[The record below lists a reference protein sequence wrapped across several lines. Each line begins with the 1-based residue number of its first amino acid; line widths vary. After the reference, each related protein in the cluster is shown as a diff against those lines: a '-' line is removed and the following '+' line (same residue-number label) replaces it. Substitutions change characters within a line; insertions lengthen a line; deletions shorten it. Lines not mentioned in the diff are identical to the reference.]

1 MLRFENITKIFKTDI
16 LTAPVVALDS
26 VNLHIKSQSMVGFLG
41 ANGAGKT
48 TSMKIMLDFI
58 RPDQG
63 SVHYGNEL
71 GGSLKNALSKIGFL
85 PERPY
90 FYPHLKGHEFVSFMG
105 ELQGLSKTTIKE
117 RSRGWAEKLRIDHA
131 LDRYLRT
138 YSKGM
143 LQRLGFLTVVIH
155 EPSLIILD
163 EPLSGLDPVGRQ
175 ELKAIMRELHAA
187 GQTVFFSSHVV
198 PDVEE
203 ICSEVVFLSNGKLAY
218 QGSVDALMRE
228 NVGQTFWIKT
238 PVTDRPLHTP
248 LLKKERLSDELVRFE
263 VSRQEQENLLREL
276 LQAGIPILGLEQ
288 SRKSL
293 EEVFYQIKGKV
304 AP

>member
-16 LTAPVVALDS
+16 LTAPVVALDG
-26 VNLHIKSQSMVGFLG
+26 VNLHIKPQSMVGFLG

-63 SVHYGNEL
+63 NVQYGSEL
-71 GGSLKNALSKIGFL
+71 GGSLKNALRKIGFL

-105 ELQGLSKTTIKE
+105 ELQGLSRPTIKE
-117 RSRGWAEKLRIDHA
+117 RSRLWAEKLHIDHA
-131 LDRYLRT
+131 MDRYLRT

-175 ELKAIMRELHAA
+175 DLKAIMRELYAG

-203 ICSEVVFLSNGKLAY
+203 ICSEVVFLSSGKLAY

>member
-1 MLRFENITKIFKTDI
+1 MLRFENITKVFKTDI
-16 LTAPVVALDS
+16 LTAPVVALES

-58 RPDQG
+58 RADQG
-63 SVHYGNEL
+63 SVVYGAEL
-71 GGSLKNALSKIGFL
+71 GGNLKNALSKIGFL

-117 RSRGWAEKLRIDHA
+117 RAKLWAPKLRIDHA

-155 EPSLIILD
+155 EPTLIILD

-175 ELKAIMRELHAA
+175 ELKAIMRELHAS
-187 GQTVFFSSHVV
+187 GKTVFFSSHVV

-203 ICSEVVFLSNGKLAY
+203 ICSEVVFLSSGKLAY
-218 QGSVDALMRE
+218 QGSVDKLMRE
-228 NVGQTFWIKT
+228 NVGQTFWVKT
-238 PVTDRPLHTP
+238 PATDKILRTP
-248 LLKKERLSDELVRFE
+248 FVAKEKLSDEIVRWE
-263 VSRQEQENLLREL
+263 VSQQDQENLLREL
-276 LQAGIPILGLEQ
+276 LDSRIPILGMEQ

-304 AP
+304 AL

>member
-1 MLRFENITKIFKTDI
+1 MLRFENITKVFKTDI

-63 SVHYGNEL
+63 SVQYGNEL

-105 ELQGLSKTTIKE
+105 ELQGLSKTAIKE
-117 RSRGWAEKLRIDHA
+117 RSRLWAEKLRIDHA

-228 NVGQTFWIKT
+228 NVGQTFWIKIPT
-238 PVTDRPLHTP
+238 TD
-248 LLKKERLSDELVRFE
+248 K
-263 VSRQEQENLLREL
+263 Q
-276 LQAGIPILGLEQ
+276 
-288 SRKSL
+288 
-293 EEVFYQIKGKV
+293 
-304 AP
+304 